1 MESGVACMYDNLLTK
16 NWVIFLNQAMKENG
30 CPHEVTD
37 VEGIL
42 ANLRYLARIDDKGTS
57 YMPLQ
62 YKRIIEKLVCGLFNS
77 AFEYED
83 KKDVYFERIGDYTVC
98 CANVYWVQYSD
109 DGSRRV
115 LGHGFHSISVD
126 DVISSSFNDKA
137 SALAKIKA
145 TAIGSAKSRAL
156 YDGGIGLEFYGDVFM
171 PELNLDEKEETM
183 PEGMKKTPVK
193 EKSDKE
199 YTADRLPIPTP
210 KRGRKKK
217 EADPVTPEAHESTP
231 AAEAVPEKKEP
242 AMSMEVARS
251 LKADCGDFSGM
262 TLGEI
267 YENAPRALVFL
278 VRNSSNTDVISAARM
293 IIKSDAVM
301 SERFSV

>member
-1 MESGVACMYDNLLTK
+1 MYDNLLTK
-16 NWVIFLNQAMKENG
+16 NWIIFLNQAMKENG
-30 CPHEVTD
+30 CPHEIND

-83 KKDVYFERIGDYTVC
+83 KKDVYFERIGEYTVC
-98 CANVYWVQYSD
+98 CANVYWVQYCD

-171 PELNLDEKEETM
+171 PELNIDEKEGKAPAET
-183 PEGMKKTPVK
+183 KKISGSDHE
-193 EKSDKE
+193 EKD
-199 YTADRLPIPTP
+199 YTASGLPNPTP

-217 EADPVTPEAHESTP
+217 EADPVISEARESAS
-231 AAEAVPEKKEP
+231 AAESKPEP

-251 LKADCGDFSGM
+251 LKADCGNFSGM

-278 VRNSSNTDVISAARM
+278 VRNSSNTDVINAARM